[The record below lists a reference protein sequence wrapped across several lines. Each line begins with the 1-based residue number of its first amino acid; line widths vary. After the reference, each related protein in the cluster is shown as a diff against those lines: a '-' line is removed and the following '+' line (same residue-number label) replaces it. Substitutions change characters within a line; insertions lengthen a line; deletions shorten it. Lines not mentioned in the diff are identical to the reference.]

1 MLNMPR
7 HAIAH
12 RSPVETTAHYST
24 LFSKRIHAS
33 GPFGPPAIRCST
45 GLTAPR
51 RPRLSRQGL
60 GPGVV
65 ILMLGWAT
73 LALSGI
79 SPALAAESGT
89 NQASIIHGLLPTVVN
104 IATAKVE
111 QAPSIA
117 ATPMVDAQ
125 APDAG
130 AGPSVKNYVGSG
142 FIIDPS
148 GLIVT
153 NYHVVENAF
162 EIAVTLSDGARLTAK
177 TLSASRLADLALL
190 KVEAGHPL
198 PAAHWGDSDQLHV
211 GDQVFAAGNPFGLGL
226 SVSAGIVSGLNRDIQ
241 NSPYDDLI
249 QTDATINH
257 GNSGGPL
264 FDMQGNV
271 VGVNSAIISPTPGSS
286 GLGFA
291 IPSSSAH
298 FVIDRLRTY
307 GWVRPAWIGIKLQQ
321 VTPEIAE
328 AIGMGQ
334 PKGSIV
340 SWVLADGPASKA
352 GLAIADVVLG
362 YNEIVPTDERALLRD
377 LAQTKVGDSVTLTVQ
392 RNGKESKVPVTV
404 EEWPRQGW
412 DALDALVPTQKPKIS
427 IPPDLGLSLA
437 TLGDDDRAK
446 AGLPADQKGVLV
458 KNVGADS
465 DPARKGIANGDI
477 ILRVQD
483 EQVATPADVLSGV
496 AAARSSKRDHM
507 LMLVWPKVRTT
518 PGPKWVALEVGPAG
532 G

>member
-1 MLNMPR
+1 MLTVLR
-7 HAIAH
+7 HAKKVPIAH
-12 RSPVETTAHYST
+12 RWQK
-24 LFSKRIHAS
+24 L
-33 GPFGPPAIRCST
+33 
-45 GLTAPR
+45 L
-51 RPRLSRQGL
+51 RQGL
-60 GPGVV
+60 RRGVAIVMLAWVMLSWSGVGPV
-65 ILMLGWAT
+65 
-73 LALSGI
+73 
-79 SPALAAESGT
+79 LAAESIT
-89 NQASIIHGLLPTVVN
+89 NQAFVIRGLLPTVVN
-104 IATAKVE
+104 IATAKTE
-111 QAPSIA
+111 QTPSLAPT
-117 ATPMVDAQ
+117 TPTVDSK
-125 APDAG
+125 APG
-130 AGPSVKNYVGSG
+130 GSSGSNIKNYVGSG

-162 EIAVTLSDGARLTAK
+162 EIAVTMSDGTRLFAK

-190 KVEAGHPL
+190 KVEADHPL

-226 SVSAGIVSGLNRDIQ
+226 SVSGGIVSGLNRDIQ

-291 IPSSSAH
+291 IPASSAH
-298 FVIDRLRTY
+298 FVIDQLRTY

-328 AIGMGQ
+328 AMGLAQ

-362 YNEIVPTDERALLRD
+362 YNDIVPTDERALLRE
-377 LAQTKVGDSVTLTVQ
+377 LAHTPVGDTVTLTVQ
-392 RNGKESKVPVTV
+392 RDGKESKVPVTV

-412 DALDALVPTQKPKIS
+412 DALDALVPTQKPKIN
-427 IPPDLGLSLA
+427 IPPDLGLSLTA
-437 TLGDDDRAK
+437 LSDDDQLK
-446 AGLPADQKGVLV
+446 AGLPIELKGVLV

-465 DPARKGIANGDI
+465 DPAHKGIASGDV

-483 EQVATPADVLSGV
+483 KPVATPADVMSGV
-496 AAARSSKRDHM
+496 AAARSGKRDYV
-507 LMLVWPKVRTT
+507 LMLVWPKVRVT
-518 PGPKWVALEVGPAG
+518 PGPKWVALEVGPTG